1 VPDYLAIQWTASGY
15 SAALYAAP
23 GSYGT
28 VLSFVEPAESGTTSA
43 GLYDVALDSCV
54 PYRRGGIPELR
65 FSRLLGALTALPDPW
80 MGQQCAWFH
89 GTNLAGATCYFTGDI
104 VNYVDRHDH
113 DLGWTRD
120 YRALGLRNRADW
132 IPVTDSNTLS
142 DAIRFNMPA
151 NNLSTIMSREGRTV
165 GQAVLD
171 VLSGYQ
177 NQAWLGGITGISSG
191 YGLGNYTSQGYGGSG
206 QAVMGGTIGT
216 NHTTVASITVTNGGS
231 GYTTAPTVVIAGPCR
246 SQAQAYATVGGGGAI
261 TSFTVTYAGS
271 GYQAI
276 PAVIVSN
283 LPAATVNDCAALN
296 VIAPFTLA
304 FAGERILSSVESVT
318 QTCHPNHWLSVDPI
332 GNIRIL
338 DQRQNTV
345 SAITLNGSDP
355 RWSLPQMTR
364 DTSETY
370 SEVIVRGGPNVV
382 ATTLAV
388 KQWPGSTYTFNG
400 GALTGSVAIPS
411 GGLIEDFAFGSYTSN
426 AAAKAAWTPA
436 MYQQLSLQGGQDQG
450 SLTCGSTTSVTLTST
465 MAPSYVNWTLDQL
478 DQTNTGLHAVL
489 TVINDVD
496 TNIQQIFMARIIA
509 NTATTSGGTAGNSTT
524 VTLDQPL
531 PNTNYNSYRL
541 YALSPGGNVV
551 YRRYKVTNPFV
562 AHQMQQYFP
571 YPFAFSFA
579 NNSAAVMTSAPLC
592 NVFWSATGNPP
603 YNMSSIAVIIDPD
616 AGTITTVSPT
626 SLVFGGGVVTP
637 PTDVQVFLPVA
648 NGSLEVFAPA
658 AAYFTGT
665 SALIEG
671 IDRIKVV
678 TCRDWTDYS
687 NTQTMQAYANEL
699 LQSMCDVVLEG
710 STSYLGLATA
720 FLSPAQAVQIT
731 GSTYTTGWEGGGIS
745 NPQIVSGG
753 SGYSGTMTY
762 TITGS
767 GAGGVLSSI
776 VTGGVITS
784 VWVSTRGSGYTG
796 AVTVAVSGSG
806 GGSGASITLQSES
819 LPVASMDVRF
829 QPGPGG
835 TSYVSTLHLSNRRAK
850 YTSAM
855 FVRPPVRGQRL
866 GGAPLGA
873 GYYQGW
879 AAAAGTLREAGA
891 AAAAGMMPSEGELGT
906 DSPDE
911 REKTR
916 DEALDARSKKH
927 RKELGTKPTTKQEQQ
942 QRRAENEFME
952 GRRREVARADQER
965 APEERQEDRRARA
978 AEHAAGGSYAERRYG
993 AEQHGPEQAQPATPP
1008 PVAPSNETL
1017 TPPPDD
1023 DASHHLWARPSE
1035 PSPPPTPAGGPAP
1048 PPPGPRGPN
1057 GATFSAPEPAPAA
1070 APAAAPPPAPPPA
1083 PAPAPAPA
1091 TSDQPQSPAEWLKH
1105 YQDKQAVPDEA
1116 TAVMEAERKAAQQ
1129 AGQSVTGKAYVPT
1142 LEEALDNPINPINP
1156 Q

>member
-1 VPDYLAIQWTASGY
+1 MPDYLCIAWTASGY

-23 GSYGT
+23 SSYGT
-28 VLSFVEPAESGTTSA
+28 ILSFVTPPEGGTTSA
-43 GLYDVALDSCV
+43 GVYDCALDSCT
-54 PYRRGGIPELR
+54 PYRRGGIPDLR
-65 FSRLLGALTALPDPW
+65 FSRILGPLTTLPDPW

-89 GTNLAGATCYFTGDI
+89 GANLAGATCYFTGDI
-104 VNYVDRHDH
+104 VSYVDRYDH

-120 YRALGLRNRADW
+120 YRALGLRNRGDW

-151 NNLSTIMSREGRTV
+151 NNLSTILSREGRTV

-206 QAVMGGTIGT
+206 QAVLGTTIGT
-216 NHTTVASITVTNGGS
+216 NNTTVASITVTNGGS
-231 GYTTAPTVVIAGPCR
+231 GYTTAPTVVIAGPCT
-246 SQAQAYATVGGGGAI
+246 SQATATATVSAGAI

-271 GYQAI
+271 GYNTI

-283 LPAATVNDCAALN
+283 LPSATVNDCAALN

-304 FAGERILSSVESVT
+304 FAGERILSSVESVV

-355 RWSLPQMTR
+355 RWSLPTMTR
-364 DTSETY
+364 DTSDTY

-382 ATTLAV
+382 GTTLAV
-388 KQWPGSTYTFNG
+388 KQWPGSSYTYNG
-400 GALTGSVAIPS
+400 GALTGGAAIPS
-411 GGLIEDFAFGSYTSN
+411 GGLIEDFAFGAYTSN
-426 AAAKAAWTPA
+426 TAAKAAWTPA

-465 MAPSYVNWTLDQL
+465 MAPSYVNWAMDQL
-478 DQTNTGLHAVL
+478 DQTNTGQHAVI
-489 TVINDVD
+489 TVINDVA

-531 PNTNYNSYRL
+531 PGTNYNSYRL

-551 YRRYKVTNPFV
+551 YRRYLVTNPFV

-579 NNSAAVMTSAPLC
+579 KNTAAVLTSAPLC
-592 NVFWSATGNPP
+592 NVFWSASGNPP
-603 YNMSSIAVIIDPD
+603 YNMSSIGVVIDPD

-637 PTDVQVFLPVA
+637 PTDVQIFVPVA
-648 NGSLEVFAPA
+648 TGALEVFSPA
-658 AAYFTGT
+658 STYFTGT
-665 SALIEG
+665 AALVEG
-671 IDRIKVV
+671 IYRIKVV

-687 NTQTMQAYANEL
+687 NTANMQVYANEL

-720 FLSPAQAVQIT
+720 FIGTGQAVQIT
-731 GSTYTTGWEGGGIS
+731 GSSYVTGWEGGGIS
-745 NPQIVSGG
+745 NPQIVFGG
-753 SGYSGTMTY
+753 SGYNGSETLSVSGSGTAGALSH
-762 TITGS
+762 IT
-767 GAGGVLSSI
+767 
-776 VTGGVITS
+776 TNGVITS

-796 AVTVAVSGSG
+796 TVTVSVSGG

-835 TSYVSTLHLSNRRAK
+835 TSYVSTMHLSNRRAR
-850 YTSAM
+850 YTSEI
-855 FVRPPVRGQRL
+855 FVRPPERGQKL
-866 GGAPLGA
+866 GGKPFGA
-873 GYYQGW
+873 GYGAGW
-879 AAAAGTLREAGA
+879 GA
-891 AAAAGMMPSEGELGT
+891 AVGGT
-906 DSPDE
+906 DFSGGAKGSFDSAVAGNPGQLAIPETASLGLTPREQARAKDRQDQEFE
-911 REKTR
+911 RNLLE
-916 DEALDARSKKH
+916 SS
-927 RKELGTKPTTKQEQQ
+927 GSGPPPTVKQQ
-942 QRRAENEFME
+942 QH
-952 GRRREVARADQER
+952 ARAVEHQADVEATAARVPGPKER
-965 APEERQEDRRARA
+965 PFDEINKTAPD
-978 AEHAAGGSYAERRYG
+978 HADIKQAERRKRASNRKRAINLTREDEMPTSG
-993 AEQHGPEQAQPATPP
+993 DMPAHLTREDEMPTADAMEPIRNWPKDKADLEQ
-1008 PVAPSNETL
+1008 S
-1017 TPPPDD
+1017 
-1023 DASHHLWARPSE
+1023 R
-1035 PSPPPTPAGGPAP
+1035 
-1048 PPPGPRGPN
+1048 RK
-1057 GATFSAPEPAPAA
+1057 
-1070 APAAAPPPAPPPA
+1070 PPPA
-1083 PAPAPAPA
+1083 
-1091 TSDQPQSPAEWLKH
+1091 LN
-1105 YQDKQAVPDEA
+1105 
-1116 TAVMEAERKAAQQ
+1116 
-1129 AGQSVTGKAYVPT
+1129 
-1142 LEEALDNPINPINP
+1142 NPYAD
-1156 Q
+1156 